1 MNDLPVNICHSQIA
15 LFAVDIAVYVTNADT
30 ALIQAH
36 INSNLASLS
45 QWATTNGVK
54 INISKCQSMVLA
66 RRHWRSQASIKFL
79 INNVPLLP
87 QKCVK
92 YLGVLVDQDLNW
104 SQQVSHISRKSLATL
119 ALVRRVSSIMPT
131 KVLLSLYNA
140 FVLPHLTYCCMVW
153 HFCSNTLLSEN
164 LQRVQNFAMRIILK
178 KPARTSS
185 NFCLTQLGWSSLF
198 QRCCIALLW
207 QVHKCFLHLAPAY
220 FMFEVSH
227 KQSIWLFSHTWEQE
241 FSSNQPK
248 D

>member
-1 MNDLPVNICHSQIA
+1 M
-15 LFAVDIAVYVTNADT
+15 YVTNADT

-36 INSNLASLS
+36 INSDLASLS

-79 INNVPLLP
+79 INNVRLLP

-104 SQQVSHISRKSLATL
+104 SQQVSHIRRKSLAAL

-140 FVLPHLTYCCMVW
+140 FVLPHLTYCCVVW
-153 HFCSNTLLSEN
+153 HFCSNTLSDN

-185 NFCLTQLGWSSLF
+185 NFCLTQLG
-198 QRCCIALLW
+198 
-207 QVHKCFLHLAPAY
+207 
-220 FMFEVSH
+220 
-227 KQSIWLFSHTWEQE
+227 
-241 FSSNQPK
+241 
-248 D
+248 